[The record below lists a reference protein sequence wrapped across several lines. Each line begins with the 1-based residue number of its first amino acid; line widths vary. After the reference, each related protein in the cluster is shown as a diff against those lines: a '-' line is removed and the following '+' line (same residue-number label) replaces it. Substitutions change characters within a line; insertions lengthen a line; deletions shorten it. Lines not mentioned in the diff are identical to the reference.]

1 MFETASRR
9 KYRYPYKG
17 MITTEDLWT
26 LKVQQLDEVYKALNA
41 KAKLM
46 DEESLLTTKSSEDED
61 LTNMINIVK
70 HIVAV
75 KVAEANAA
83 KLAIANREQK
93 QRILEIIDAKKNA
106 QLSELSVEELQ
117 AMVNKL

>member
-9 KYRYPYKG
+9 KYRFPYKG

-93 QRILEIIDAKKNA
+93 QRIMEIIDAKQNA
-106 QLSELSVEELQ
+106 ALEELSVEELQ

>member
-61 LTNMINIVK
+61 QTNMINIVK

-83 KLAIANREQK
+83 KLAIVNREQK

>member
-9 KYRYPYKG
+9 KYRFPYKG

-93 QRILEIIDAKKNA
+93 QRNMEIIDAKQNA
-106 QLSELSVEELQ
+106 ALEELSVEELQ